1 MMTASSQRK
10 APADPAALPG
20 VLRHAGRVGSALL
33 TAAALSVSA
42 PEGTQAEER
51 SASPMAARVE
61 ALIPELEA
69 YIQSGMKA
77 FDVPGLAIGIVT
89 GDRLVYAKGFGVR
102 RKRAASRSTPKT
114 VFQIGST
121 TKALPRHDDGDRA
134 STAASSAGTTA
145 SSTSIRT
152 SSSRTPG

>member
-20 VLRHAGRVGSALL
+20 VFRHAGRVGSALL

-51 SASPMAARVE
+51 AASPMAARVN

-69 YIQSGMKA
+69 YIQSGMKT
-77 FDVPGLAIGIVT
+77 FDAPGL
-89 GDRLVYAKGFGVR
+89 D
-102 RKRAASRSTPKT
+102 PEN
-114 VFQIGST
+114 Q
-121 TKALPRHDDGDRA
+121 
-134 STAASSAGTTA
+134 TAT
-145 SSTSIRT
+145 RF
-152 SSSRTPG
+152 